1 MRQGRAD
8 KPPPTLCQRTAT
20 SCWIVL
26 RRGTVART
34 HARACATMAETMPD
48 TRMIVSAL
56 SDVGRARRTNEDA
69 FAVTDLASGQ
79 RIEVRGAD
87 KAVDVEE
94 RGVLLAL
101 SDGMGGH
108 QAGEVASALVLDSL
122 QDALQAD
129 TRGAIHEQLEEAV
142 QRANRSVMTAA
153 QQGNR
158 HGMGAT
164 LTAVFVRGSEAYI
177 AEIGDSRAYLLRQG
191 RLRQITRDQ
200 SLVQLL
206 VDHGVLSIEEA
217 RKSPSKNVIL
227 QAVGLAEDVRVA
239 IARLE
244 LRRGD
249 RFLLCS
255 DGVSNA
261 VSDDELKQILTGSEP
276 RAACDTMIALAND
289 RGGLD
294 NQTAIVADL
303 TGEGL
308 DPPDEFE
315 TVTSTYEVLKAYEAT
330 VSGKPL
336 TAAQAAGVAAETLPD
351 LPLDAEPAPAA
362 APDAPRPTAPATP
375 RVDAG
380 ETQRLPRISDT
391 SRKVLWAV
399 ILIVAALI
407 ALGIALAA

>member
-1 MRQGRAD
+1 
-8 KPPPTLCQRTAT
+8 
-20 SCWIVL
+20 
-26 RRGTVART
+26 
-34 HARACATMAETMPD
+34 MPD
-48 TRMIVSAL
+48 TRMVVSAL

-79 RIEVRGAD
+79 QIEVHGTDR
-87 KAVDVEE
+87 AVDIEE

-108 QAGEVASALVLDSL
+108 QAGEVASALVLESL
-122 QDALQAD
+122 QAALQ
-129 TRGAIHEQLEEAV
+129 TESRGAIHEQLEEAV
-142 QRANRSVMTAA
+142 QRANRSVMSAA
-153 QQGNR
+153 QEANR
-158 HGMGAT
+158 RGMGAT

-177 AEIGDSRAYLLRQG
+177 AEIGDSRAYLLRKG

-200 SLVQLL
+200 SLVQLM
-206 VDHGVLSIEEA
+206 VDHGVLSAEEA
-217 RKSPSKNVIL
+217 RTSPSKNVIL

-244 LRRGD
+244 LRRDD

-261 VSDDELKQILTGSEP
+261 VSDDELKQIMTGSEP

-308 DPPDEFE
+308 EPPDEFE

-330 VSGKPL
+330 VAGEPV
-336 TAAQAAGVAAETLPD
+336 TAGMAKAAGAAEGALPD
-351 LPLDAEPAPAA
+351 LPVESGPTTAPAA
-362 APDAPRPTAPATP
+362 DP
-375 RVDAG
+375 G
-380 ETQRLPRISDT
+380 ETQRLPRRSDT
-391 SRKVLWAV
+391 VRRVVVAV
-399 ILIVAALI
+399 ALVVV
-407 ALGIALAA
+407 ALAALAVALATRG